1 MKIRTRT
8 KRCSMSVVALSLL
21 VMMPAGYAN
30 DIVAQT
36 IGEAF
41 DLNSDEPLY
50 SETHCLSGD
59 ALAREVIYRNVEGQ
73 LIAHKILSYSTG
85 PTTPSFVQHNF
96 YSQESI
102 EVELKQDEV
111 TMTVKDENSSGPG
124 KVISTRPS
132 ENLPVVIDAGF
143 DAFVTGNWDSLLAG
157 ENKSFQFPFAA
168 RESLVKLRIKPTG
181 CSYDTESDQ
190 CFRLEMNNWF
200 LRMLVAPIELGYDAR
215 LKRLNRYRG
224 LSNIGDGKGE
234 GLVVDIRYNYQD
246 VPAMACSVSD
256 LKLTGNE
263 GDQNVSA
270 LDSRQLDL

>member
-1 MKIRTRT
+1 MNTGTRI
-8 KRCSMSVVALSLL
+8 KCCSMVAIALFSG
-21 VMMPAGYAN
+21 VMMPFAYAN

-41 DLNSDEPLY
+41 DLKSDEPLY
-50 SETHCLSGD
+50 SETHCLSDD
-59 ALAREVIYRNVEGQ
+59 ALAREVIYRDVEGQ
-73 LIAHKILSYSTG
+73 LIAHKTLSYSTG
-85 PTTPSFVQHNF
+85 PTTPSFVQRNF

-132 ENLPVVIDAGF
+132 ANLPVVIDAGF
-143 DAFVTGNWDSLLAG
+143 DAFVTGNWDGLLAG

-168 RESLVKLRIKPTG
+168 RESLVKLRIKPTS
-181 CSYDTESDQ
+181 CTYDTESDQ

-200 LRMLVAPIELGYDAR
+200 LRMLVAPIELGYDAK
-215 LKRLNRYRG
+215 LKRLTRYRG

-246 VPAMACSVSD
+246 VPAEACSVND
-256 LKLTGNE
+256 LKLTGNT
-263 GDQNVSA
+263 GDRNVSA
-270 LDSRQLDL
+270 LDIRQPAL

>member
-1 MKIRTRT
+1 
-8 KRCSMSVVALSLL
+8 
-21 VMMPAGYAN
+21 MPAAYAN

-41 DLNSDEPLY
+41 DLESDEPLY
-50 SETHCLSGD
+50 SETHCLSDD
-59 ALAREVIYRNVEGQ
+59 ALAREVIYRDVQGR

-85 PTTPSFVQHNF
+85 PTTPSFVQRNF

-111 TMTVKDENSSGPG
+111 TMTVKDENSSAPA
-124 KVISTRPS
+124 KVVSTRPS
-132 ENLPVVIDAGF
+132 ANLPVVIDAGF

-157 ENKSFQFPFAA
+157 DNKSFQFPFAA
-168 RESLVKLRIKPTG
+168 QESLVKLRIKPAS
-181 CSYDTESDQ
+181 CSYDTKSDQ
-190 CFRLEMNNWF
+190 CFSLEMNNWL

-215 LKRLNRYRG
+215 LKRLTRYRG

-246 VPAMACSVSD
+246 VPAKACSVND
-256 LKLTGNE
+256 LKLSGNLS
-263 GDQNVSA
+263 DRNVSLVDNQQQA
-270 LDSRQLDL
+270 L

>member
-1 MKIRTRT
+1 MITN
-8 KRCSMSVVALSLL
+8 
-21 VMMPAGYAN
+21 GYAN
-30 DIVAQT
+30 DVIPQT
-36 IGEAF
+36 IGEAY
-41 DLNSDEPLY
+41 DLKSDEPLY
-50 SETHCLSGD
+50 NETHCLSGD

-73 LIAHKILSYSTG
+73 LIAHKMLSYSTG
-85 PTTPSFVQHNF
+85 PTTPSFVQRNF

-111 TMTVKDENSSGPG
+111 TMTVKDESSSAPG

-132 ENLPVVIDAGF
+132 ANLPVVIDAGF

-168 RESLVKLRIKPTG
+168 RESLVKLRIKPTS
-181 CSYDTESDQ
+181 CTYDTESDQ

-200 LRMLVAPIELGYDAR
+200 LRMLVAPIELGYDAK
-215 LKRLNRYRG
+215 LKRLTRYRG

-246 VPAMACSVSD
+246 VPARACSVND
-256 LKLTGNE
+256 LKLTGKAGE
-263 GDQNVSA
+263 RKVSA
-270 LDSRQLDL
+270 LDSQQLAL

>member
-1 MKIRTRT
+1 MNTGTRN
-8 KRCSMSVVALSLL
+8 KSCPVVVIALLL
-21 VMMPAGYAN
+21 GVMMPAAYAN

-36 IGEAF
+36 IGEAY
-41 DLNSDEPLY
+41 DLKSDEPLY

-73 LIAHKILSYSTG
+73 LIAHKVLSYNTG

-111 TMTVKDENSSGPG
+111 TMTVKDESSSAPG

-132 ENLPVVIDAGF
+132 ANLPVVIDAGF
-143 DAFVTGNWDSLLAG
+143 DAFVTANWDGLLAG

-168 RESLVKLRIKPTG
+168 RESLVKLRIKPTS
-181 CSYDTESDQ
+181 CTYDTESDQ

-200 LRMLVAPIELGYDAR
+200 LRMLVAPIELGYDAK
-215 LKRLNRYRG
+215 LKRLSRYRG

-246 VPAMACSVSD
+246 VPARACSVND
-256 LKLTGNE
+256 LKVTGKAGE
-263 GDQNVSA
+263 RKVSA
-270 LDSRQLDL
+270 LDSRQLAL

>member
-1 MKIRTRT
+1 
-8 KRCSMSVVALSLL
+8 
-21 VMMPAGYAN
+21 MPTAYAN

-41 DLNSDEPLY
+41 DLKSDEPLY
-50 SETHCLSGD
+50 SETHCLSDD
-59 ALAREVIYRNVEGQ
+59 ALAREVIYRDVEGR

-85 PTTPSFVQHNF
+85 PTTPSFVQRNF

-111 TMTVKDENSSGPG
+111 TMTVKDENSSAPA
-124 KVISTRPS
+124 KVVSTRPS
-132 ENLPVVIDAGF
+132 ANLPVVIDAGF

-168 RESLVKLRIKPTG
+168 RESLVKLRIKPTS
-181 CSYDTESDQ
+181 CSYDSESDQ

-200 LRMLVAPIELGYDAR
+200 LRMLVAPIELGYDTR
-215 LKRLNRYRG
+215 LKRLTRYRG

-246 VPAMACSVSD
+246 VPAKACSVND
-256 LKLTGNE
+256 LKLTGKAVE
-263 GDQNVSA
+263 WKVSA
-270 LDSRQLDL
+270 FDSRQRAL

>member
-1 MKIRTRT
+1 MKTGSRTRYYLIG
-8 KRCSMSVVALSLL
+8 VVAVSLL
-21 VMMPAGYAN
+21 ATIPASYAN

-41 DLNSDEPLY
+41 DLKSDEPLY
-50 SETHCLSGD
+50 SETHCLSAD
-59 ALAREVIYRNVEGQ
+59 ALAREVIYRDVEGQ

-102 EVELKQDEV
+102 EVELRQDEV
-111 TMTVKDENSSGPG
+111 TMTVKDENSSAPG

-132 ENLPVVIDAGF
+132 ANLPVVIDAGF
-143 DAFVTGNWDSLLAG
+143 DAFVTSNWDSLVAG
-157 ENKSFQFPFAA
+157 EKKSFQFPFAA
-168 RESLVKLRIKPTG
+168 RESLVELRIKPTS

-190 CFRLEMNNWF
+190 CFSLEMNNWF
-200 LRMLVAPIELGYDAR
+200 LRVLVAPIELGYDSG
-215 LKRLNRYRG
+215 LKRLTRYRG

-246 VPAMACSVSD
+246 VPAMACSVND
-256 LKLTGNE
+256 LKLTAKGT
-263 GDQNVSA
+263 DQIVSRV
-270 LDSRQLDL
+270 DSQQPTL

>member
-1 MKIRTRT
+1 MA
-8 KRCSMSVVALSLL
+8 VLALSLS
-21 VMMPAGYAN
+21 VIMPAGHAN
-30 DIVAQT
+30 EVIAQT

-41 DLNSDEPLY
+41 DLKSDEPLY

-102 EVELKQDEV
+102 EIELKQDEV
-111 TMTVKDENSSGPG
+111 TMTVRNENSSGPG
-124 KVISTRPS
+124 KVTSTRPS
-132 ENLPVVIDAGF
+132 ANLPIVIDAGF
-143 DAFVTGNWDSLLAG
+143 DAFVTGNWDSLVAG

-168 RESLVKLRIKPTG
+168 HERLVKLRIKPTS
-181 CSYDTESDQ
+181 CTYDTESDQ

-200 LRMLVAPIELGYDAR
+200 LRMLVAPIELGYDAK
-215 LKRLNRYRG
+215 LKRLSRYRG

-246 VPAMACSVSD
+246 VPAMACGVND
-256 LKLTGNE
+256 LKLTRNA
-263 GDQNVSA
+263 GDRNVSA
-270 LDSRQLDL
+270 LDRRQPAL

>member
-1 MKIRTRT
+1 MNIGTRA
-8 KRCSMSVVALSLL
+8 KRYSMSVLALSLL
-21 VMMPAGYAN
+21 VMITNGYAN
-30 DIVAQT
+30 DVIPQT
-36 IGEAF
+36 IGEAY
-41 DLNSDEPLY
+41 DLKSDEPLY
-50 SETHCLSGD
+50 NETHCLSGD

-73 LIAHKILSYSTG
+73 LIAHKMLSYSTG
-85 PTTPSFVQHNF
+85 PTTPSFVQRNF

-111 TMTVKDENSSGPG
+111 TMTVKDESSSAPG

-132 ENLPVVIDAGF
+132 ANLPVVIDAGF

-168 RESLVKLRIKPTG
+168 RESLVKLRIKPTS
-181 CSYDTESDQ
+181 CTYDTESDQ

-200 LRMLVAPIELGYDAR
+200 LRMLVAPIELGYDAK
-215 LKRLNRYRG
+215 LKRLTRYRG

-246 VPAMACSVSD
+246 VPARACSVND
-256 LKLTGNE
+256 LKLTGKAGE
-263 GDQNVSA
+263 RKVSA
-270 LDSRQLDL
+270 LDSQQLAL

>member
-1 MKIRTRT
+1 MNTGTRN
-8 KRCSMSVVALSLL
+8 KSCPMVVIALLL
-21 VMMPAGYAN
+21 GVMVPAAYAN

-36 IGEAF
+36 IGEAY
-41 DLNSDEPLY
+41 DLKSDEPLY

-73 LIAHKILSYSTG
+73 LIAHKILSYDTG
-85 PTTPSFVQHNF
+85 PTTPSFVQRNF

-132 ENLPVVIDAGF
+132 ANLPVVIDAGF
-143 DAFVTGNWDSLLAG
+143 DAFVTGNWVGLLAG

-168 RESLVKLRIKPTG
+168 RESLVKLRIKPTS
-181 CSYDTESDQ
+181 CTYDTESDQ

-200 LRMLVAPIELGYDAR
+200 LRMLVAPIELGYDAK
-215 LKRLNRYRG
+215 LKRLSRYRG

-246 VPAMACSVSD
+246 VPAEACSVND
-256 LKLTGNE
+256 LKLTGNT
-263 GDQNVSA
+263 GDRNVSA
-270 LDSRQLDL
+270 LDIRQPAL

>member
-1 MKIRTRT
+1 M
-8 KRCSMSVVALSLL
+8 
-21 VMMPAGYAN
+21 MMPAGYAN

-41 DLNSDEPLY
+41 DLKSDEPLY

-73 LIAHKILSYSTG
+73 LLAHKILSYRSG
-85 PTTPSFVQHNF
+85 PTTPSFVQRNF

-111 TMTVKDENSSGPG
+111 TMTIKDENSPAPG

-132 ENLPVVIDAGF
+132 ANLPVVIDAGF

-157 ENKSFQFPFAA
+157 DNKSFQFPFAA
-168 RESLVKLRIKPTG
+168 RESLVELRIKPTV
-181 CSYDTESDQ
+181 CTYNTESDQ
-190 CFRLEMNNWF
+190 CFRLEMNNWL
-200 LRMLVAPIELGYDAR
+200 LRMLVAPIELGYDAK
-215 LKRLNRYRG
+215 LKRLTRYRG

-246 VPAMACSVSD
+246 IPAMACSVND
-256 LKLTGNE
+256 LKLSGNAGE
-263 GDQNVSA
+263 HRVSA
-270 LDSRQLDL
+270 LDSRQQAL